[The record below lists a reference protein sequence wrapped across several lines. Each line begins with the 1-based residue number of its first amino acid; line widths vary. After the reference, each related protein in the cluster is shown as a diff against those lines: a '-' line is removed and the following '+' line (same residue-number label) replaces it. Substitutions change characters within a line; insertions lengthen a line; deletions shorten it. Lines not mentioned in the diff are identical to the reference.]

1 VIVVEEANAAGLGG
15 ERFAAVA
22 PSSQVI
28 VIHDAARPLV
38 SPALIERTVTAAFEH
53 GAAIAALQAR
63 DTVKRGDAS
72 RIIRG
77 TLPREEIFLARHPG
91 RSASARIAVTL
102 TFDFQGGEDM
112 RPLPSG
118 KIDHE
123 KYTQAEYGPNT
134 AIWRIL
140 RILDEEAVKATFL
153 TCGAIA
159 ERYPD
164 AVNAIVA
171 KGHEIAGHGYH
182 HEVARDLPL
191 EQEAEVMRKTVAMI
205 RARTGRQIAGWR
217 SCTQS
222 PNSIELLKRA
232 VAMVNAAGYVVANV
246 DVVVIAQRPK
256 LSPHVDAM
264 RVNVARALGIDARQ
278 VSVKGKTNEG
288 VDSTGTG
295 DAIAV
300 HAVALIQHAS

>member
-1 VIVVEEANAAGLGG
+1 MPRAYHYNDRITWPNA
-15 ERFAAVA
+15 R
-22 PSSQVI
+22 
-28 VIHDAARPLV
+28 RM
-38 SPALIERTVTAAFEH
+38 
-53 GAAIAALQAR
+53 
-63 DTVKRGDAS
+63 
-72 RIIRG
+72 
-77 TLPREEIFLARHPG
+77 
-91 RSASARIAVTL
+91 AVTL
-102 TFDFQGGEDM
+102 TFDFQGGEDV

-164 AVNAIVA
+164 AVAAIVA

-191 EQEAEVMRKTVAMI
+191 EREAEVMRKTVAMI
-205 RARTGRQIAGWR
+205 HARTGRQIAGWR

-222 PNSIELLKRA
+222 PNSLELLMEHGFLWNSNSFSHDLPFLWESNGRVLVELPRQPFGDGRTYGKQDSGNPQTTLTIWKAMFDELHAESRHAPNYCPFQFHPYISGRPGRA
-232 VAMVNAAGYVVANV
+232 QALRAIIQHMKAADGVWLATG
-246 DVVVIAQRPK
+246 
-256 LSPHVDAM
+256 SE
-264 RVNVARALGIDARQ
+264 VARWCIDQLFKPQLEA
-278 VSVKGKTNEG
+278 
-288 VDSTGTG
+288 
-295 DAIAV
+295 A
-300 HAVALIQHAS
+300 AS

>member
-1 VIVVEEANAAGLGG
+1 MPRDYHYND
-15 ERFAAVA
+15 R
-22 PSSQVI
+22 
-28 VIHDAARPLV
+28 
-38 SPALIERTVTAAFEH
+38 
-53 GAAIAALQAR
+53 IAWP
-63 DTVKRGDAS
+63 DS
-72 RIIRG
+72 R
-77 TLPREEIFLARHPG
+77 
-91 RSASARIAVTL
+91 RIAVTL
-102 TFDFQGGEDM
+102 TFDFQGGEDV

-118 KIDHE
+118 KVDHE

-164 AVNAIVA
+164 AVDAIVA

-222 PNSIELLKRA
+222 PNSLELLMEHGFLWNSNSFSHDLPFLWESNGRVLVELPRQPFGDGRTYGKQDAGNPQTTLTIWKAMFDELHAESRHAPTYCPFQFHPYISGRPGRA
-232 VAMVNAAGYVVANV
+232 QTLRAIIAHMKAADGVWLATG
-246 DVVVIAQRPK
+246 
-256 LSPHVDAM
+256 SE
-264 RVNVARALGIDARQ
+264 VARWCIDQLFKPRLKA
-278 VSVKGKTNEG
+278 
-288 VDSTGTG
+288 
-295 DAIAV
+295 A
-300 HAVALIQHAS
+300 AS